1 VRRSPE
7 KRRLTSEPTL
17 GCVLMYENKKRILL
31 FFFIVSAIVIMADQ
45 ITKFLVIE
53 FIPLNTSET
62 VLPGFL
68 NLVHVRNSGA
78 AFGVF
83 ADRGNLTSRAILSA
97 ISFLALLAILWIVIS
112 QRLERYALLGFALF
126 FGGAAGNFLDRI
138 IYGEVTDFIDIQF
151 RGLHWP
157 AFNVADAALTLGA
170 IIFCVRILLANREST

>member
-1 VRRSPE
+1 MRRSPE

-112 QRLERYALLGFALF
+112 QPLERYALIGFALF
-126 FGGAAGNFLDRI
+126 FWGCC
-138 IYGEVTDFIDIQF
+138 GEFSGQSYLWRSDGFYRHTIS
-151 RGLHWP
+151 RT
-157 AFNVADAALTLGA
+157 TLA
-170 IIFCVRILLANREST
+170 CL